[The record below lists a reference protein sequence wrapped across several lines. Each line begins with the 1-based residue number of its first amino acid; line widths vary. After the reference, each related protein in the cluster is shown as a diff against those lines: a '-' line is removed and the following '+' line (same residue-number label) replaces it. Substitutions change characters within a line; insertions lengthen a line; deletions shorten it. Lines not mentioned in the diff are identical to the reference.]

1 MRERRSLS
9 CSISSYL
16 KTNSRSLRT
25 VASATP
31 TSPTRM
37 HYPDR
42 GLRMRR
48 RAAERE
54 REIERQHR
62 FSQFPLVVRACSKNI
77 LRNRCVALSGRTVE
91 TTKNR
96 TGNRHFR
103 FRIIRKKNNHFMI
116 TPASLLSWFWWTRSW
131 NARAATLSSRASWK
145 LRTRFDHS

>member
-9 CSISSYL
+9 CPISSYL
-16 KTNSRSLRT
+16 KTNSRLPRT

-31 TSPTRM
+31 TPPTRM
-37 HYPDR
+37 HYSDR

-62 FSQFPLVVRACSKNI
+62 FSQFPLVVRACIKNI
-77 LRNRCVALSGRTVE
+77 LRNRCVTLSGR
-91 TTKNR
+91 
-96 TGNRHFR
+96 GNNEEQNLKSAFSLQNYP
-103 FRIIRKKNNHFMI
+103 KENNNFMI
-116 TPASLLSWFWWTRSW
+116 TPASLLSWFWWIRSW